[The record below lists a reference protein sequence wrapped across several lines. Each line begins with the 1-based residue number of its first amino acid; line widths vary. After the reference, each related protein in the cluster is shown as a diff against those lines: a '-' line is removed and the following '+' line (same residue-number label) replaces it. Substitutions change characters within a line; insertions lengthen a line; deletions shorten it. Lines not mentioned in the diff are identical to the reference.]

1 MQNRG
6 ILCFVLFNSNTVEH
20 CHIVIY
26 LSCGPFYMTTQNN
39 EIQIMVPVN
48 DITTIG
54 MLFERGYIDVNG
66 ISDKIFGSIASQRKN
81 NFKEF
86 FEIVEPSKTNIV
98 RMLKCFGQQQTKI
111 GRQSSWDLSYYI
123 ERLPTDDRAEVLRG
137 FIEEDYANTIFIP
150 SNIALLR
157 LFPKEQIQPFLVEQ
171 LQRAKSTMG
180 TRTAFDLIVKLFRQG
195 LADEIKY
202 PQTHLLTTNDITITF

>member
-1 MQNRG
+1 
-6 ILCFVLFNSNTVEH
+6 
-20 CHIVIY
+20 
-26 LSCGPFYMTTQNN
+26 
-39 EIQIMVPVN
+39 MVPVN

-123 ERLPTDDRAEVLRG
+123 ER
-137 FIEEDYANTIFIP
+137 
-150 SNIALLR
+150 
-157 LFPKEQIQPFLVEQ
+157 
-171 LQRAKSTMG
+171 
-180 TRTAFDLIVKLFRQG
+180 
-195 LADEIKY
+195 
-202 PQTHLLTTNDITITF
+202 